1 MFTLPIIHVKTD
13 PLDALLAIMGLRLQN
28 LAKSRNN
35 EAFNQLIK
43 DKSLCIQ
50 FTAPNVE
57 RYFRFEQGYF
67 GQALGKADHPD
78 LTIDFKD
85 SLTGAKLFTKGDVA
99 ALMTAIQDGDVKI
112 TGDYKLV
119 LWLAGIG
126 KQAASI
132 PKEYQGYINTIKPY
146 AKRTKGFFDGIK
158 QKIAK

>member
-1 MFTLPIIHVKTD
+1 MLSVIF
-13 PLDALLAIMGLRLQN
+13 ALS
-28 LAKSRNN
+28 K
-35 EAFNQLIK
+35 
-43 DKSLCIQ
+43 
-50 FTAPNVE
+50 
-57 RYFRFEQGYF
+57 GYF

-112 TGDYKLV
+112 MGDYKLV

-132 PKEYQGYINTIKPY
+132 PKEYQGYIDAIKPY
-146 AKRTKGFFDGIK
+146 AKRTKGFLTASSKKNGQIIDLKTISFEMRETCP
-158 QKIAK
+158 